1 MFIALTIRKEK
12 NIIKAIPKIIFFI
25 LSSPYLVP
33 LIAKINIAIVN
44 PAPIAAS
51 AIATSGACK
60 I

>member
-1 MFIALTIRKEK
+1 MFPSSSLDEYTFYRHYLYY
-12 NIIKAIPKIIFFI
+12 
-25 LSSPYLVP
+25 LSLVP
-33 LIAKINIAIVN
+33 LIAKINIAMVN